1 MITEYYRKEHT
12 TMAVVETL
20 NYKVRNVSED
30 TPSEKSVS
38 LKLSVIENN
47 SKYLIH
53 RAIVNQDNKKRQG
66 NACTKTRSEVRA
78 GGKKPWKQKGTGQA
92 RSGSKNSPLWNG
104 GGVAFG
110 PRPRSYERKINSK
123 EWKLALQTALFNSNN
138 KITIIENFVDKVETP
153 NTKNFLNKLAKV
165 INLEEKSLLILKEHN
180 SNASLAVRNV
190 AKLDILYSNTLNVKS
205 ILMAKNILITEDA
218 LQNIQKTYHD

>member
-1 MITEYYRKEHT
+1 MT
-12 TMAVVETL
+12 VLETL
-20 NYKVRNVSED
+20 HYKVKNVNENKD
-30 TPSEKSVS
+30 TSSEKSIS
-38 LKLSVIENN
+38 LELSVTENN

-66 NACTKTRSEVRA
+66 TASTKTRSEVRA

-110 PRPRSYERKINSK
+110 PKPRSYERKINSK
-123 EWKLALQTALFNSNN
+123 EWKLALQTALFASNN
-138 KITIIENFVDKVETP
+138 KITIIENFVDDFKKP
-153 NTKNFLNKLAKV
+153 NTKKFLEKLTKF
-165 INLEEKSLLILKEHN
+165 INLDDRNLLILKEPN
-180 SNASLAVRNV
+180 SNASLSIRNV
-190 AKLDILYSNTLNVKS
+190 EKLNILYSNTLNVKS

>member
-1 MITEYYRKEHT
+1 
-12 TMAVVETL
+12 MAVVETL

>member
-1 MITEYYRKEHT
+1 
-12 TMAVVETL
+12 MAVLETL
-20 NYKVRNVSED
+20 NYKVRNVSENKD
-30 TPSEKSVS
+30 KSSEKSVS
-38 LKLSVIENN
+38 LNLSVIENN

-66 NACTKTRSEVRA
+66 TACTKTRSEVRA

-92 RSGSKNSPLWNG
+92 RAGSKNSPLWNG

-110 PRPRSYERKINSK
+110 PKPRSYAKKINSK
-123 EWKLALQTALFNSNN
+123 EWKLALQTALFTSNN
-138 KITIIENFVDKVETP
+138 KITVIENFIDGLEKP
-153 NTKNFLNKLAKV
+153 NTKNFLQKLTKF
-165 INLEEKSLLILKEHN
+165 INLEDKNLLILREPN
-180 SNASLAVRNV
+180 PNASLSIRNV